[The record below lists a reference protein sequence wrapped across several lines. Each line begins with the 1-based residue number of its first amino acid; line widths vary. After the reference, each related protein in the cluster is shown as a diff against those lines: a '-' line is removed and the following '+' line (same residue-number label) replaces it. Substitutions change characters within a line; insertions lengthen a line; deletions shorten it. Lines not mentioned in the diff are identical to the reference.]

1 MNHKTLDWLFRQTAR
16 ELSFSS
22 CPFIEARLFIQ
33 HSARMTEAEFFHHL
47 DSPVLVS
54 LEKKVNRL
62 VEKRKAGWP
71 VAYLLGK
78 KEFWSLEFKVN
89 RWVLIPRPET
99 ELLVEAVLSLS
110 LSPGPAILDVGT
122 GCGNIAVA
130 LANERPDARVIGSDI
145 SRLALK
151 VAEFNAKKNKVKN
164 IKFVLS
170 NLLTYFWR
178 RKIKFE
184 VIVSNP
190 PYVSEADWAKLDRPV
205 KDFEPKKAL
214 VSGPTGL
221 EIIEKLI
228 KQAPG
233 CLKPGGYLILEI
245 GAGQE
250 GKVPGFF
257 SDIWQKVR
265 VLSDYSG
272 RPRLVIARKRS

>member
-122 GCGNIAVA
+122 GCG
-130 LANERPDARVIGSDI
+130 
-145 SRLALK
+145 
-151 VAEFNAKKNKVKN
+151 
-164 IKFVLS
+164 
-170 NLLTYFWR
+170 
-178 RKIKFE
+178 
-184 VIVSNP
+184 
-190 PYVSEADWAKLDRPV
+190 
-205 KDFEPKKAL
+205 
-214 VSGPTGL
+214 
-221 EIIEKLI
+221 
-228 KQAPG
+228 
-233 CLKPGGYLILEI
+233 
-245 GAGQE
+245 
-250 GKVPGFF
+250 
-257 SDIWQKVR
+257 
-265 VLSDYSG
+265 
-272 RPRLVIARKRS
+272 